1 MGVKVG
7 VRFSGGVCGGDQSDI
22 ITKRESVMG
31 KFRFRGVG
39 WRRVVLGVEWVVL
52 VLTVVVW
59 LLWLWLF

>member
-7 VRFSGGVCGGDQSDI
+7 VRFSGGGSGGDQSDI

-39 WRRVVLGVEWVVL
+39 WGRVVLGVEWVVL